1 MPIHDKLLQALNTLL
16 LEITSDINRVSE
28 LQAQIRDINAY
39 SLRPRSG
46 ELVGVI
52 ASDSSRVYREMRT
65 AVLFAVQVV
74 AVKFKPGE
82 DAVLSDAEAGYCT
95 VPLEAGKTPIEEV
108 VRRVAQFTS
117 RELELSTASRLVS
130 ENELVLHDG
139 SIFSFLWYGKL
150 PRIPE
155 GFKFATRPRPH
166 TLRDLWRSVVGKMLE
181 ARRRAQLLF
190 IAKTIRRNYY
200 VEKLVPGNLGFSTM
214 SALNDLLALE
224 LLRRRGSLPRE
235 PHFIEP
241 LYIEKPEELPRPLKS
256 LDPEDME
263 YIKPLLPITVTYV
276 VFSRNT
282 PPYQLTL
289 SGKLSPSELREVL
302 ESLLPYSTTGYP
314 DPLRVAH
321 SMCKISMQE
330 FRTIAARLGLT
341 QISTG
346 RELLGEFT

>member
-1 MPIHDKLLQALNTLL
+1 
-16 LEITSDINRVSE
+16 
-28 LQAQIRDINAY
+28 
-39 SLRPRSG
+39 
-46 ELVGVI
+46 
-52 ASDSSRVYREMRT
+52 
-65 AVLFAVQVV
+65 
-74 AVKFKPGE
+74 
-82 DAVLSDAEAGYCT
+82 
-95 VPLEAGKTPIEEV
+95 
-108 VRRVAQFTS
+108 
-117 RELELSTASRLVS
+117 
-130 ENELVLHDG
+130 
-139 SIFSFLWYGKL
+139 
-150 PRIPE
+150 
-155 GFKFATRPRPH
+155 
-166 TLRDLWRSVVGKMLE
+166 MLE

>member
-1 MPIHDKLLQALNTLL
+1 MPIHDKLLQALNMLL
-16 LEITSDINRVSE
+16 VEIISDINRMSD

-39 SLRPRSG
+39 TLRPRSG
-46 ELVGVI
+46 EPVGII
-52 ASDSSRVYREMRT
+52 ASDSSRVYREMRM
-65 AVLFAVQVV
+65 AVFFAVQVV
-74 AVKFKPGE
+74 AVKFKPGK
-82 DAVLSDAEAGYCT
+82 DVVFSDAEAGYCT
-95 VPLEAGKTPIEEV
+95 VPLETGKMPIEEV
-108 VRRVAQFTS
+108 VRRVAQFIS
-117 RELELSTASRLVS
+117 RELELSAASRLIS

-155 GFKFATRPRPH
+155 GFKFATRPKPR
-166 TLRDLWRSVVGKMLE
+166 TLRDLWRSVVSKMLE
-181 ARRRAQLLF
+181 AKRRAQLLF

-200 VEKLVPGNLGFSTM
+200 VEKLLPGNFSSGTV
-214 SALNDLLALE
+214 SALNDLLVLE
-224 LLRRRGSLPRE
+224 LLRKRRSLPRE

-256 LDPEDME
+256 LDSEDME

-276 VFSRNT
+276 VFSYNT

-289 SGKLSPSELREVL
+289 AGKLSPGELREIL
-302 ESLLPYSTTGYP
+302 ETLLPYSASGYP

-321 SMCKISMQE
+321 NMCKISMQE
-330 FRTIAARLGLT
+330 FRTVAARLGLT